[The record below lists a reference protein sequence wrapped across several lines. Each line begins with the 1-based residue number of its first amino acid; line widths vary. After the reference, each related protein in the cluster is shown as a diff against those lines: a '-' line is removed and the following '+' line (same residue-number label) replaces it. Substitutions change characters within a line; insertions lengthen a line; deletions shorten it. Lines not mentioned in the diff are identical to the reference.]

1 MKLILVSIALI
12 WLIVPGLALS
22 FDEAVSTGVS
32 EGVVVQAESSASD
45 VMDWLLENIEALVA
59 GAVIILT
66 GLAGLAALTPTPK
79 DDKWV
84 AKLLSFFKLWPKK
97 RE

>member
-1 MKLILVSIALI
+1 MILVSVALMILIAPAFVLSSDEVVTTR
-12 WLIVPGLALS
+12 VP
-22 FDEAVSTGVS
+22 
-32 EGVVVQAESSASD
+32 EGVIDQVGTSASD

-84 AKLLSFFKLWPKK
+84 AKLLAFFKLWPKK
-97 RE
+97 KE

>member
-1 MKLILVSIALI
+1 MILIA
-12 WLIVPGLALS
+12 PGLALS
-22 FDEAVSTGVS
+22 SDEVVTTRVP
-32 EGVVVQAESSASD
+32 EGVIDQVGTSASD
-45 VMDWLLENIEALVA
+45 VMDWLLINIEALVA

-84 AKLLSFFKLWPKK
+84 AKLLAFFKLWPKK
-97 RE
+97 KKE

>member
-1 MKLILVSIALI
+1 MILIA
-12 WLIVPGLALS
+12 PGLALS
-22 FDEAVSTGVS
+22 SDEVVVTRVP
-32 EGVVVQAESSASD
+32 EGVIDQVGTSASD
-45 VMDWLLENIEALVA
+45 VMDWLLINIEALVA

-84 AKLLSFFKLWPKK
+84 AKLLAFFKLWPKK
-97 RE
+97 KKE

>member
-1 MKLILVSIALI
+1 MILIT
-12 WLIVPGLALS
+12 PGLALS
-22 FDEAVSTGVS
+22 SDEVVTTRVP
-32 EGVVVQAESSASD
+32 EGVIDQVGTSASD
-45 VMDWLLENIEALVA
+45 VMDWLLINIEALVA

-84 AKLLSFFKLWPKK
+84 AKLLAFFKLWPKK
-97 RE
+97 KKE

>member
-1 MKLILVSIALI
+1 MILIA
-12 WLIVPGLALS
+12 PGLALS
-22 FDEAVSTGVS
+22 SDEVVTTRVP
-32 EGVVVQAESSASD
+32 EGVIDQVGTSASD
-45 VMDWLLENIEALVA
+45 VMDWLLQNIEALVA

-84 AKLLSFFKLWPKK
+84 AKFLAFFKLWPKK